1 MDSVLSS
8 LFPIHQVGADGFNW
22 WIGQIESE
30 KNEDPKKSGRY
41 RVRIIG
47 EHLKTCDVTP
57 SDQLPWANVMMPVTT
72 PFSDGG
78 VTGASVDLRLG
89 NWVVGFYLD
98 ADRTKPIIMGSI
110 GHTAGATKVSNVQT
124 DPNPGGTCKSFT
136 TYLSPDINPYKHL
149 PANQPTGT
157 DRTTTV
163 GEAGQPANAVP
174 GQQTSMFYSLFQ
186 DNTAT
191 NTTGGRF
198 CVEIANP
205 KCGSEANF
213 ETNLKNI
220 VADMF
225 KANQQSGGALGTYYI
240 SKATGELNKYINEGR
255 KYVNKAARL
264 VRSSLSRVKGEII
277 KFVEEGIKKLID
289 LALVAE
295 VPAKDELGNT
305 NTGPVNPDLGIKPF
319 SPITQKQS
327 RLKPIIDLLNEILD
341 DIGCKMEDLTD
352 KIIQW
357 LTDYLM
363 KIFMEAFNAAT
374 CLIDT
379 IVESILSEI
388 LGAIEELIS
397 DVLAPILDVLGTV
410 ADAANIVGG
419 AINEVFSLLGI
430 VCSGP
435 NATCSKT
442 TKECF
447 DCSGDDDDKDWL
459 DKLIDAIENGPKAS
473 TSVCEEATEAVSE
486 LDTTVIPIGG
496 VLLPS
501 NTFRITSITYSCSDI
516 TVVEGS
522 KAIFTIQRSGDIR
535 SSSSIKYTI
544 INGTATQNED
554 FVKEENSGGIIG
566 FAPGET
572 FRKIS
577 FQTFQDSIVE
587 GDEEFAIYISPSV
600 TPENT
605 RASFPNGRLFY
616 CNITELNIKDF
627 DPATGGVTTNVGTD
641 TPFGGTVPVLTV
653 PRITN
658 VKPVGTGTEPPA
670 SSLPLRK
677 SISVKAD
684 QRFYV
689 EGNTAVFTITTDN
702 VEDGKD
708 YTYTLSGDI
717 DSQDIVGGQL
727 TGSFT
732 IVNGE
737 AEVRIGI
744 AENNDDVFIEQVQ
757 VPRLDSNG
765 DYARKRYT
773 ITAATYDGEEIIFST
788 QGTHELQVDDI
799 AQVTNLDPIFYDNV
813 YEITAVTSTT
823 FTVVPT
829 REGTPG
835 NITGN
840 TQSIVDAGIIF
851 DIEQREIDNDDPSES
866 LIFTI
871 DGTEASDLVTILGD
885 VAAALPYYTVKSD
898 KFFYNEGETVT
909 YTIKTINVPDDT
921 VLSYRLFGDS
931 IERTDIV
938 EYEFTGEF
946 TVIDNQAEVQIVI
959 AKDQNFTE
967 PAEELTFVLE
977 VTGEPSV
984 TVVINPDPVVDD
996 GGDGGDGG
1004 LNQTYFVTSDKLEYK
1019 EGETAEFTITTT
1031 NVPDGTSLQ
1040 YVLLGIGITGNDIVD
1055 GNTYGT
1061 FVVYNNTAKVYIGIK
1076 NDGEVE
1082 TNETLLFVIN
1092 GTGASASIVIVSEF
1106 DPGDDGD
1113 GDGDGDLPVCV
1124 DPPIIGNPIT
1134 DDKGSIISIPIID
1147 RGCPYQIEPTIIVK
1161 GNGYGASAIA
1171 LLDNLGYV
1179 SEIRVTRQG
1188 IGYKENTSENSNLVC
1203 VVDSY
1208 TLINVGRGYTSEP
1221 DVYINGQLGIAEAR
1235 IDERGYVIS
1244 VQVVDRTK
1252 TFTSLP
1258 KVQIVGG
1265 GGFGAK
1271 VIPSL
1276 TCLDSKDLETRGY
1289 VKIGTGKYIDCP

>member
-1 MDSVLSS
+1 MDSVLSN

-30 KNEDPKKSGRY
+30 KNEDLKKSGRY

-57 SDQLPWANVMMPVTT
+57 SEQLPWANVMMPVTT
-72 PFSDGG
+72 PFTDGG
-78 VTGASVDLRLG
+78 VTGATVDLRLG

-98 ADRTKPIIMGSI
+98 SDKTKPIIMGSI
-110 GHTAGATKVSNVQT
+110 GHTAGATKVSNVEK

-136 TYLSPDINPYKHL
+136 TYLSPNINPYTDL
-149 PANQPTGT
+149 PAKQSTET
-157 DRTTTV
+157 DRSTTV
-163 GEAGQPANAVP
+163 GEAGQIANAVP
-174 GQQTSMFYSLFQ
+174 GKESSMFYALFN
-186 DNTAT
+186 DNTST
-191 NTTGGRF
+191 NTTGSRF

-225 KANQQSGGALGTYYI
+225 KANQQSGGAVGSYYV
-240 SKATGELNKYINEGR
+240 SQATGQLNSYINEGR
-255 KYVNKAARL
+255 KYTTKASRL
-264 VRSSLSRVKGEII
+264 VRSSLARVKGEII

-289 LALVAE
+289 LALVATI
-295 VPAKDELGNT
+295 PATDKLGNT

-319 SPITQKQS
+319 TPITQRQS

-352 KIIQW
+352 KIIKW

-363 KIFMEAFNAAT
+363 KIFMEAFQAAT

-442 TKECF
+442 TKECY
-447 DCSGDDDDKDWL
+447 DCSGDDDDQDWL
-459 DKLIDAIENGPKAS
+459 DKLIDTIENGPLAT

-486 LDTTVIPIGG
+486 LTTTVIPIGG

-501 NTFRITSITYSCSDI
+501 SSFSITDINYICNDI

-522 KAIFTIQRSGDIR
+522 KATFSIQRSGDIR

-544 INGTATQNED
+544 INGSAIQTED
-554 FVKEENSGGIIG
+554 FIKEENSGGIIG

-572 FRKIS
+572 FKKIS
-577 FQTFQDSIVE
+577 FQTFQDSIE
-587 GDEEFAIYISPSV
+587 ENDENFAIYISASSTPS
-600 TPENT
+600 NS
-605 RASFPNGRLFY
+605 RSIFPSGRLFY
-616 CNITELNIKDF
+616 CTITELKIKDF
-627 DPATGGVTTNVGTD
+627 DPATGGVTTNIGID

-658 VKPVGTGTEPPA
+658 VKPVGTGTQSPA
-670 SSLPLRK
+670 SSLPTRK
-677 SISVKAD
+677 SVSVEAD

-689 EGNTAVFTITTDN
+689 EGSTAVFTITTN
-702 VEDGKD
+702 NIEDGTE

-717 DSQDIVGGQL
+717 DSQDIIGGQL
-727 TGSFT
+727 TGLFT
-732 IVNGE
+732 IINGT

-744 AENNDDVFIEQVQ
+744 AENNDDIFTEQVE

-765 DYARKRYT
+765 DYVRKRYT
-773 ITAATYDGEEIIFST
+773 ITSASYDGEEIIFST
-788 QGTHELQVDDI
+788 QGTHELEVGDI
-799 AQVTNLDPIFYDNV
+799 AQVTNLETTFYDNV
-813 YEITAVTSTT
+813 YEVSAVTSTT
-823 FTVVPT
+823 FTVVPLET
-829 REGTPG
+829 GTPG
-835 NITGN
+835 NVTGN
-840 TQSIVDAGIIF
+840 AQSIVDAGLIF
-851 DIEQREIDNDDPSES
+851 DIEERVNDSADSSES
-866 LIFTI
+866 LVFTV
-871 DGTEASDLVTILGD
+871 DGTEASDTVTILGD
-885 VAAALPYYTVKSD
+885 EESGEQYYSVKSD
-898 KFFYNEGETVT
+898 KFFYNEGETIT
-909 YTIKTINVPDDT
+909 YTIKTINVPDNT
-921 VLSYRLFGDS
+921 VVSYRLFGDL

-946 TVIDNQAEVQIVI
+946 TVVDNEAEVQIVI

-967 PAEELTFVLE
+967 PAKELSFILE
-977 VTGEPSV
+977 VVGEP
-984 TVVINPDPVVDD
+984 TAIVVINPDSIVDT
-996 GGDGGDGG
+996 GDGGDGDG
-1004 LNQTYFVTSDKLEYK
+1004 VLNQTYFVSSDKLEYK
-1019 EGETAEFTITTT
+1019 EGETVEFTVTTT

-1040 YVLLGIGITGNDIVD
+1040 YVLLGVGITGNDVVD

-1061 FVVYNNTAKVYIGIK
+1061 FVVYNNTAKVYVGIK
-1076 NDGEVE
+1076 DDGEIE
-1082 TNETLLFVIN
+1082 TNETLIFVIN
-1092 GTGASASIVIVSEF
+1092 GTGASASVVVLGEF
-1106 DPGDDGD
+1106 EPEDPRDPDP
-1113 GDGDGDLPVCV
+1113 LPVCV
-1124 DPPIIGNPIT
+1124 DAPIIGNPIT
-1134 DDKGSIISIPIID
+1134 DSKGSIISIPIID
-1147 RGCPYQIEPTIIVK
+1147 RGCPYRVEPKIIVK

-1171 LLDNLGYV
+1171 LLDDLGYV

-1221 DVYINGQLGIAEAR
+1221 DVYINGELGIAEAR
-1235 IDERGYVIS
+1235 IDQRGYVIS
-1244 VQVVDRTK
+1244 VQVMDRTK
-1252 TFTSLP
+1252 TFNSLP

-1276 TCLDSKDLETRGY
+1276 ACLDSKDLEAKGY